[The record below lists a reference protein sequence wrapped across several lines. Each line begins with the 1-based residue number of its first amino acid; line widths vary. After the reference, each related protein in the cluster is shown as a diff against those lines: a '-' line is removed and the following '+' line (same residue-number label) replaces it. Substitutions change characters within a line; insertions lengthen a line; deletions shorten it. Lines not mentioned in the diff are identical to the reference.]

1 MMHRPRVYVTRQ
13 IFPDALDLIEKSA
26 GLEVWPDD
34 EPPTPEKLQ
43 EVLADVDGA
52 LINVMDRID
61 VPLLDAAP
69 NLKVLSQVAVGL
81 DNIDLPEA
89 TKRGILVGYTPGV
102 LAKATADLAFAL
114 LLAAARRVVE
124 SDKWVREGNWKI
136 SHHPMFW
143 LGSEVNGSTLGIIGL
158 GGIGL
163 ETAKR
168 GLGFDMKVIYHSRT
182 RKPDLEAEYGF
193 EYAEPD
199 RVLAESDFLSLH
211 VPLTPETHHY
221 IGEKQLKKMKPTA
234 ILVNMSRGP
243 VVDTGA
249 LYKALTKGWIAGAG
263 LDVFDPEPIPA
274 DHPILGLDNVVVLPH
289 IGSASNRSRREMCL
303 LAARNLLAGLKGERL
318 EHCANPE
325 LYESLGI

>member
-1 MMHRPRVYVTRQ
+1 MHRPRVYVTRQ
-13 IFPDALDLIEKSA
+13 IFPDALDLIEKTA
-26 GLEVWPDD
+26 ELEVWPDD
-34 EPPTPEKLQ
+34 EPPTPEQLR
-43 EVLADVDGA
+43 EALADAEGV
-52 LINVMDRID
+52 LVNVMDRID
-61 VPLLDAAP
+61 TKLLDAAP
-69 NLKVLSQVAVGL
+69 RLRVVSQVAVGL
-81 DNIDLPEA
+81 DNIDIPAA

-102 LAKATADLAFAL
+102 LAKSTADLAFAL

-136 SHHPMFW
+136 AHHPMFW
-143 LGSEVNGSTLGIIGL
+143 LGAEVNGSTLGILGM

-168 GLGFDMKVIYHSRT
+168 GLGFDMKIIYHSRT

-193 EYAEPD
+193 KYTTLN

-243 VVDTGA
+243 VVDTDA

-318 EHCANPE
+318 EQCANPE